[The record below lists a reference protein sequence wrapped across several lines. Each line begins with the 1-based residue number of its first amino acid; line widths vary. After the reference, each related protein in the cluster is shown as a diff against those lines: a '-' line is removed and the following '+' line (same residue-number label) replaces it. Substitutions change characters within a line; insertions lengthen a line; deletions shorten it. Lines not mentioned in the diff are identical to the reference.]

1 MATVEKRGDSY
12 RITVSAGYNTQ
23 GKQIKKRM
31 TWKPAPTM
39 TQRQTEKELDRQA
52 VLFEDSILKG
62 KALGGAIKLQDFI
75 EQWFDDY
82 AAANLRNLTIQRYR
96 QLTPRIYQNLGHIRI
111 DRIQPH
117 HLIAFYQELGQIFV
131 SAGNKRNAKTNFK
144 TFLKAQN
151 LSYNELS
158 EKSGVSLRTVKA
170 AACGENI
177 SDKTVLAI
185 SKALG
190 VSETTLF
197 TIEGKPERKLAPK
210 TIRHYHTFLSSVM
223 ERAVKW
229 GLIDSNP
236 CHRVDA
242 PKTDKKETRCLTAQE
257 AAQFLEN
264 LSQEAL
270 DIQVMFSMLLLTG
283 VRRGELLGLE
293 WSDIDF
299 DNETITIK
307 RTSQYTA
314 DKGIYTDTTKTEQ
327 SKRIISIPHILI
339 ILLSDYKREML
350 RKRFA
355 LGSQWVNS
363 NRLFVKWNGE
373 PMHPNTPYAL
383 LHKLLN
389 KYDLPLVSLHSL
401 RHTNASI
408 MIANGADIRT
418 VSGRLGHSQT
428 STTLNI
434 YAHLLQ
440 DADERAADIVS
451 DVLYKRA

>member
-1 MATVEKRGDSY
+1 
-12 RITVSAGYNTQ
+12 
-23 GKQIKKRM
+23 
-31 TWKPAPTM
+31 
-39 TQRQTEKELDRQA
+39 
-52 VLFEDSILKG
+52 
-62 KALGGAIKLQDFI
+62 
-75 EQWFDDY
+75 
-82 AAANLRNLTIQRYR
+82 
-96 QLTPRIYQNLGHIRI
+96 
-111 DRIQPH
+111 
-117 HLIAFYQELGQIFV
+117 
-131 SAGNKRNAKTNFK
+131 
-144 TFLKAQN
+144 

-158 EKSGVSLRTVKA
+158 EKAGVSLTTIKA
-170 AACGENI
+170 AACGDNI
-177 SDKTVLAI
+177 SDKTVLTI

-190 VSETTLF
+190 VSETELF
-197 TIEGKPERKLAPK
+197 TAEGSSERKLAPK

-229 GLIDSNP
+229 GLMDSNP

-242 PKTDKKETRCLTAQE
+242 PKTDKKVTRCLTAQE
-257 AAQFLEN
+257 AAQFLEK
-264 LSQEAL
+264 LTGEPL

-293 WSDIDF
+293 WPDVDF
-299 DNETITIK
+299 DNATITIK

-314 DKGIYTDTTKTEQ
+314 EKGIYTDTTKTEQ
-327 SKRIISIPHILI
+327 SKRIISIPQQLI
-339 ILLSDYKREML
+339 SLLVDYKLEML
-350 RKRFA
+350 HKRFA

-363 NRLFVKWNGE
+363 DRLFIKWNGE

-389 KYDLPLVSLHSL
+389 KYGLPIVSLHSL